1 MKKANDINKIN
12 KINEKLNKKLV
23 DEGDILCILAGVAG
37 SLESIT
43 QTGIP
48 IMLLMAQGGDDTGL
62 VRKAVDFT
70 KKSLKEC
77 IELLDAIKYEE
88 SEGQKTSKINELNLD
103 FEDVKD
109 RSTIEVEEFNRNIE
123 LLTSVTKYFKSIG
136 AFCVTLWTDSKSEI
150 DIQVDDNSVLSEYL
164 NKNEK
169 LTIRDIGGFDRY
181 GIKKG
186 DLDIHYLKSKKSRL
200 K

>member
-1 MKKANDINKIN
+1 M
-12 KINEKLNKKLV
+12 
-23 DEGDILCILAGVAG
+23 
-37 SLESIT
+37 LEVKNI
-43 QTGIP
+43 
-48 IMLLMAQGGDDTGL
+48 
-62 VRKAVDFT
+62 R
-70 KKSLKEC
+70 
-77 IELLDAIKYEE
+77 
-88 SEGQKTSKINELNLD
+88 ELNLD
-103 FEDVKD
+103 LEGVED
-109 RSTIEVEEFNRNIE
+109 RNTIDVDEFNKNIE
-123 LLTSVTKYFKSIG
+123 SLANTMKYFKSIG

-150 DIQVDDNSVLSEYL
+150 SIQADDNSVLSEYL

>member
-1 MKKANDINKIN
+1 MKKANDIN

-136 AFCVTLWTDSKSEI
+136 AFCVTLWTDSKPEI
-150 DIQVDDNSVLSEYL
+150 DIQVDDNSVISEYL

>member
-1 MKKANDINKIN
+1 MANDIN

-43 QTGIP
+43 GTGIP

-88 SEGQKTSKINELNLD
+88 SEGQKMNKINELNLD
-103 FEDVKD
+103 FEDVKG

-136 AFCVTLWTDSKSEI
+136 AFCVTLWTDSKPEI
-150 DIQVDDNSVLSEYL
+150 DIQVDDNSVISEYL

>member
-136 AFCVTLWTDSKSEI
+136 AFCVTLWTDSKPEI
-150 DIQVDDNSVLSEYL
+150 DIQVDDNSVISEYL

>member
-1 MKKANDINKIN
+1 MKIAKKMKIANGIKDINK
-12 KINEKLNKKLV
+12 ELNKKLV

-77 IELLDAIKYEE
+77 IELLDAIKYEDVGDVR
-88 SEGQKTSKINELNLD
+88 SE
-103 FEDVKD
+103 ED
-109 RSTIEVEEFNRNIE
+109 
-123 LLTSVTKYFKSIG
+123 
-136 AFCVTLWTDSKSEI
+136 
-150 DIQVDDNSVLSEYL
+150 
-164 NKNEK
+164 
-169 LTIRDIGGFDRY
+169 
-181 GIKKG
+181 
-186 DLDIHYLKSKKSRL
+186 
-200 K
+200 

>member
-1 MKKANDINKIN
+1 MINFYKSMILGI
-12 KINEKLNKKLV
+12 KERGEI
-23 DEGDILCILAGVAG
+23 DEILIAISGI
-37 SLESIT
+37 LEST
-43 QTGIP
+43 LNTGIP
-48 IMLLMAQGGDDTGL
+48 AALKLQSDNSIHETSEC
-62 VRKAVDFT
+62 VD
-70 KKSLKEC
+70 KIKNRLKEC

-88 SEGQKTSKINELNLD
+88 SKGQKMNKINELTLD
-103 FEDVKD
+103 FKGVKD
-109 RSTIEVEEFNRNIE
+109 RSTIDVEEFNRNIE

-136 AFCVTLWTDSKSEI
+136 AFCVTLWVDSKSEI
-150 DIQVDDNSVLSEYL
+150 SIQADDNSVLSEYL